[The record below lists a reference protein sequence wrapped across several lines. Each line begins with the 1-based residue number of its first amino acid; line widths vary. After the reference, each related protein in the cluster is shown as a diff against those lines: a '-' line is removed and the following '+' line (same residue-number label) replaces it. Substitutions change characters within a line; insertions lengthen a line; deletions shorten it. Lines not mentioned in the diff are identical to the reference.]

1 MAQSAHQHSIESEN
15 MNDESAL
22 LPSSHLNRIDI
33 TRITTTNADN
43 REQKLSVAPK
53 KSYELPSGMLLSC
66 RIFIYRINT
75 TK

>member
-1 MAQSAHQHSIESEN
+1 MAQSAHQHSIKSEN
-15 MNDESAL
+15 TTDKLTISVPSHLDKIEMND
-22 LPSSHLNRIDI
+22 D
-33 TRITTTNADN
+33 TTSADN
-43 REQKLSVAPK
+43 CEQKLSVAPK

>member
-15 MNDESAL
+15 TTDKLTISVL
-22 LPSSHLNRIDI
+22 SHLDKIEINDD
-33 TRITTTNADN
+33 TTIKADN

-53 KSYELPSGMLLSC
+53 KSYKLPSGMLLSC